1 MKNTFK
7 MMAAMLFMG
16 AAMCICACSKDGD
29 GGNNELVGTT
39 WIGEPVI
46 SGEDYDLYLF
56 LSVQFTSSTQGTY
69 IQMENGNAK
78 TWNFTYSYSGNTG
91 RVSGAPFNKFTV
103 SGNKLNIDVTYVYGG
118 YTYTSNWSLNK
129 Q

>member
-1 MKNTFK
+1 MKMINK
-7 MMAAMLFMG
+7 LAVMALLAIGAMFFT
-16 AAMCICACSKDGD
+16 ACSKDGD

-91 RVSGAPFNKFTV
+91 RVSGAPFDKFTV

>member
-16 AAMCICACSKDGD
+16 AAMCICGCSKDD
-29 GGNNELVGTT
+29 SSNVSNELVGTT
-39 WIGEPVI
+39 WHGAPEF
-46 SGEDYDLYLF
+46 SGEDYDLYLDLTIYF
-56 LSVQFTSSTQGTY
+56 STNTTGSY
-69 IQMENGNAK
+69 IQIKNGDAQ

-91 RVSGAPFNKFTV
+91 RVSNAPFNKFTIK
-103 SGNKLNIDVTYVYGG
+103 GNKLYFDPGITYGG
-118 YTYTSNWSLNK
+118 YPLGELFINK